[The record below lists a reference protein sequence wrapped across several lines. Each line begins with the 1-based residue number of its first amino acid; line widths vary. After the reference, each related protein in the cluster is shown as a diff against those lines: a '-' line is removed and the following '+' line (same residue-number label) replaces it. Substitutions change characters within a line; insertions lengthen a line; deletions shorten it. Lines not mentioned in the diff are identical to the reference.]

1 VNAQACSIR
10 SQQLSIVFWQVCI
23 ATHDRDHA
31 DKVLEDYVTT
41 TVMNVVIMFF
51 SSPFSDQSTTLQV
64 LEALSP
70 FLHGSGF
77 SVFQSLGLQQDDHI
91 FYFFIS
97 LKNLHNVN
105 GSGII

>member
-70 FLHGSGF
+70 FYTVPVSLYF
-77 SVFQSLGLQQDDHI
+77 SHWDYNKMI
-91 FYFFIS
+91 IFFIFFNS